1 MFSKKI
7 LPFIIISILI
17 TSSYGYAQI
26 ITSKKVAIKK
36 GIYQKPEEKANLE
49 TTVEK
54 PNKGLVVS
62 EKKKTEVI
70 LEKST
75 KPAAVAENKKEL
87 KSVKNPSKSKKYLVD
102 NVDDSDLL
110 PAPQEDYLAVQLIN
124 NALSFVGVKYHGGG
138 SSTSGMDCS
147 GMVTA
152 VFNIFD
158 LKLPRSS
165 HEMAA
170 VGEKRE
176 EKDIQKGDLI
186 FFKTNGRGVINHV
199 GMVIDVLNDEIKFV
213 HSSTSNGVMV
223 SSTKEPYYKK
233 SFVQANKV
241 L

>member
-1 MFSKKI
+1 M
-7 LPFIIISILI
+7 
-17 TSSYGYAQI
+17 SSYGYSQI
-26 ITSKKVAIKK
+26 VTSKKVAILK
-36 GIYQKPEEKANLE
+36 GIYQKPSDKLTTEA
-49 TTVEK
+49 TVEK
-54 PNKGLVVS
+54 AKVVVAL
-62 EKKKTEVI
+62 EKKKTETV
-70 LEKST
+70 LEKPT
-75 KPAAVAENKKEL
+75 KLAVTENKKE
-87 KSVKNPSKSKKYLVD
+87 VKPVKTSTKSKKYLVD

-110 PAPQEDYLAVQLIN
+110 PTPSEDYLAVQLIN
-124 NALSFVGVKYHGGG
+124 NAMAFVGVKYHGGG
-138 SSTSGMDCS
+138 TSTSGMDCS

-165 HEMAA
+165 HEMAT

-176 EKDIQKGDLI
+176 EKDIKKGDLI

-213 HSSTSNGVMV
+213 HSSTSKGVTI

-233 SFVQANKV
+233 TFVQANKV

>member
-1 MFSKKI
+1 M
-7 LPFIIISILI
+7 

-36 GIYQKPEEKANLE
+36 GIYQKPIEKKVSELV
-49 TTVEK
+49 VEK
-54 PNKGLVVS
+54 PAKVDAI
-62 EKKKTEVI
+62 EKKKTETV
-70 LEKST
+70 LEKPT
-75 KPAAVAENKKEL
+75 KLTVTENKKEV
-87 KSVKNPSKSKKYLVD
+87 KSIKNNAKSKKYLVD

>member
-7 LPFIIISILI
+7 FSLTFILFLMV
-17 TSSYGYAQI
+17 SSFGYSQI

-36 GIYQKPEEKANLE
+36 GIYQKPADKKSFEA
-49 TTVEK
+49 TAEK
-54 PNKGLVVS
+54 PVKVVVP
-62 EKKKTEVI
+62 EKKKTELITDKFNRQV
-70 LEKST
+70 
-75 KPAAVAENKKEL
+75 AVTDNKKEL
-87 KSVKNPSKSKKYLVD
+87 KQIKNTTKSKKYLVD

-110 PAPQEDYLAVQLIN
+110 PTPSEDYLAVQLIN
-124 NALSFVGVKYHGGG
+124 NAIAFVGVKYHGGG
-138 SSTSGMDCS
+138 TNISGMDCS

-199 GMVIDVLNDEIKFV
+199 GMVIDVLNDEIKFI
-213 HSSTSNGVMV
+213 HSSTSKGVVV

-233 SFVQANKV
+233 TFAQANKV

>member
-1 MFSKKI
+1 MFSKKNLPLI
-7 LPFIIISILI
+7 LFFFLI
-17 TSSYGYAQI
+17 MSSYGYSQI
-26 ITSKKVAIKK
+26 VTSKKVAIQK
-36 GIYQKPEEKANLE
+36 GIYQKPDENKNTE
-49 TTVEK
+49 TIVEK
-54 PNKGLVVS
+54 PAKLVAVS
-62 EKKKTEVI
+62 
-70 LEKST
+70 
-75 KPAAVAENKKEL
+75 ENKKE
-87 KSVKNPSKSKKYLVD
+87 VKPIKTSQKSKKYLID

-110 PAPQEDYLAVQLIN
+110 PTPTEDYLAVQLIN
-124 NALSFVGVKYHGGG
+124 NAMAFVGVKYHGGG
-138 SSTSGMDCS
+138 TNTSGMDCS

-170 VGEKRE
+170 VGEKRD

-199 GMVIDVLNDEIKFV
+199 GMVIDVLSDEIKFV
-213 HSSTSNGVMV
+213 HSSTSKGVMV

-233 SFVQANKV
+233 TFVQANKV

>member
-1 MFSKKI
+1 MI
-7 LPFIIISILI
+7 
-17 TSSYGYAQI
+17 SSYGYSQI
-26 ITSKKVAIKK
+26 VTSKKVAIQK
-36 GIYQKPEEKANLE
+36 GIYQKPSDKSTTES
-49 TTVEK
+49 TVEK
-54 PNKGLVVS
+54 AKVVAAP
-62 EKKKTEVI
+62 EKKKTETVV
-70 LEKST
+70 EKPT
-75 KPAAVAENKKEL
+75 KLYVTENKKEL
-87 KSVKNPSKSKKYLVD
+87 KPVKTSTKSKKYLVD

-110 PAPQEDYLAVQLIN
+110 PTPSEDYLAVQLIN
-124 NALSFVGVKYHGGG
+124 NAMAFVGVKYHGGG
-138 SSTSGMDCS
+138 TSTSGMDCS

-199 GMVIDVLNDEIKFV
+199 GMVIDVLSDEIKFV

-233 SFVQANKV
+233 TFVQANKV

>member
-7 LPFIIISILI
+7 FSLTFILFLMV
-17 TSSYGYAQI
+17 SSYGYSQI

-36 GIYQKPEEKANLE
+36 GIYQKPA
-49 TTVEK
+49 
-54 PNKGLVVS
+54 
-62 EKKKTEVI
+62 EKKTFDAI
-70 LEKST
+70 DEKQV
-75 KPAAVAENKKEL
+75 KFVVAPEKKAELTTDKSNKQVTVTENKKEI
-87 KSVKNPSKSKKYLVD
+87 KPVKNTIKSKKYLVD

-110 PAPQEDYLAVQLIN
+110 PTPSEDYLAVQLIN
-124 NALSFVGVKYHGGG
+124 NAMAFVGVKYHGGG
-138 SSTSGMDCS
+138 TNTTGMDCS
-147 GMVTA
+147 GMVTT

-199 GMVIDVLNDEIKFV
+199 GMVIDVFNDEIKFV

-233 SFVQANKV
+233 TFVQANKV

>member
-7 LPFIIISILI
+7 LPCISFFLL
-17 TSSYGYAQI
+17 TFSTLGYAQI
-26 ITSKKVAIKK
+26 VTSKKVAIQK
-36 GIYQKPEEKANLE
+36 GIYQKPEEKKKLE
-49 TTVEK
+49 PITEK
-54 PNKGLVVS
+54 LPKDAVIG
-62 EKKKTEVI
+62 EKKKAESSG
-70 LEKST
+70 EKHT
-75 KPAAVAENKKEL
+75 RLIAVAENKKDL
-87 KSVKNPSKSKKYLVD
+87 KAFKAGTKSKKYLVD

-110 PAPQEDYLAVQLIN
+110 PTPSEDYLAVQLIN
-124 NALSFVGVKYHGGG
+124 NAMAFVGVKYHGGG
-138 SSTSGMDCS
+138 TNTSGMDCS

-176 EKDIQKGDLI
+176 QKDIQKGDLI

-199 GMVIDVLNDEIKFV
+199 GMVIDVLSDEIKFV
-213 HSSTSNGVMV
+213 HSSTSKGVMV

-233 SFVQANKV
+233 TFVQANKV